1 MKETALLSAKKKR
14 GPTLSYYEYLG
25 PDKAETQCKL
35 CDKKFSV
42 DAIKEIKEHIVDDH
56 GETPTDYES
65 EKKPKVLF
73 RGRYWDYFTKKEG
86 YVATCN
92 ICANDYSFRSTVSN
106 LKKHLIKK
114 HGVDVIAS
122 LGDSD
127 SEVEKETPSN
137 KKKRGPT
144 WNYFEVLDSDKF
156 EAQCKICEKSI
167 AYDTVDDLKKH
178 IEQHG
183 EDPVDSDDEV
193 KVHETRHVSKIW
205 KYFKKLD
212 MEKKLA
218 LCLICKNV
226 YNAETTNNLKKHLN
240 AKHPG
245 ADVPEVDEK
254 KYIISSDGQLYEME
268 SETEKGDDNDDAEDK
283 DPIEMDTVYLEDLDD
298 LDISRHS
305 SPSPSPPKKKAK
317 SIFNK
322 RQSISKPRKEQLL
335 NNSSNN
341 EINEAPPRRNSY
353 NTSLDY
359 FGQYVVSL
367 LKELPKSVS
376 TQLQNEIIKQ
386 ILTSKVALE
395 SEGTKCQVSINQ
407 NTDNQTNVTEPIMY
421 IEAKPNT

>member
-1 MKETALLSAKKKR
+1 MKWNQK
-14 GPTLSYYEYLG
+14 
-25 PDKAETQCKL
+25 
-35 CDKKFSV
+35 
-42 DAIKEIKEHIVDDH
+42 
-56 GETPTDYES
+56 
-65 EKKPKVLF
+65 
-73 RGRYWDYFTKKEG
+73 
-86 YVATCN
+86 
-92 ICANDYSFRSTVSN
+92 
-106 LKKHLIKK
+106 LKK
-114 HGVDVIAS
+114 
-122 LGDSD
+122 
-127 SEVEKETPSN
+127 
-137 KKKRGPT
+137 
-144 WNYFEVLDSDKF
+144 
-156 EAQCKICEKSI
+156 
-167 AYDTVDDLKKH
+167 
-178 IEQHG
+178 
-183 EDPVDSDDEV
+183 
-193 KVHETRHVSKIW
+193 
-205 KYFKKLD
+205 
-212 MEKKLA
+212 
-218 LCLICKNV
+218 
-226 YNAETTNNLKKHLN
+226 
-240 AKHPG
+240 
-245 ADVPEVDEK
+245 
-254 KYIISSDGQLYEME
+254 
-268 SETEKGDDNDDAEDK
+268 K

-407 NTDNQTNVTEPIMY
+407 NTDNQNNVTEPVMY